1 MWWWHPM
8 LGLGIGFWVFW
19 LLFRS
24 LFWVLLI
31 VFVVWMISRASGATP
46 SWPRPPHR
54 SNGLDILEQRYARG
68 EIPREEYLQK
78 KKDILAHDAS

>member
-1 MWWWHPM
+1 M

-19 LLFRS
+19 LLFRG
-24 LFWVLLI
+24 LFWVILI
-31 VFVVWMISRASGATP
+31 VFVIWAITRASGPQA
-46 SWPRPPHR
+46 SRPRFR

-78 KKDILAHDAS
+78 RKDILAHDAS